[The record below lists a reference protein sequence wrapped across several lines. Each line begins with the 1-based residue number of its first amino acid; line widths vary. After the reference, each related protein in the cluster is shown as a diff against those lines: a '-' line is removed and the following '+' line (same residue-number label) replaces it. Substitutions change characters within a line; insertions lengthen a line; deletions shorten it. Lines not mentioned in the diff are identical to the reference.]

1 MKKLLYISIIGLS
14 FATQGI
20 ATAQDRQEELDN
32 ASFTQ
37 LVCGYIVESD
47 DTQAAVTDAYSAIQ
61 SIISDRQLE
70 TLRAISNKDI
80 SPDTFC
86 AGFEV

>member
-20 ATAQDRQEELDN
+20 AVSQEFKAIDN
-32 ASFTQ
+32 EDFTQ
-37 LVCGYIVESD
+37 LVCGYIQDSD
-47 DTQAAVTDAYSAIQ
+47 DTQAAVMEAYSAIQ
-61 SIISDRQLE
+61 SIISDTQLE
-70 TLRAISNKDI
+70 TLRGLSNGDI
-80 SPDTFC
+80 SPDSFC

>member
-20 ATAQDRQEELDN
+20 ATAQDGQGMDN
-32 ASFTQ
+32 ASFTR

-47 DTQAAVTDAYSAIQ
+47 DTQAAVMDAYSAIQ
-61 SIISDRQLE
+61 SIISDTQLE
-70 TLRAISNKDI
+70 TLRGLSNGDI
-80 SPDTFC
+80 SPDSFC
-86 AGFEV
+86 AGFDV